1 MHLAA
6 TLDSIGRP
14 AWFALMI
21 VSFIVWWPIGLAALA
36 FLLWSGRMSCG
47 YHGHINWHERRER
60 WREMREEWRSMR
72 CGSHRSMPGTGN
84 SAFDEYRNETLKRL
98 EDEQKEFT
106 GFLDRLR
113 RAKDK
118 AEFDQFMDE
127 RRNAPQGEAQK

>member
-47 YHGHINWHERRER
+47 YHGHMSWQERRER
-60 WREMREEWRSMR
+60 WREMREDWRAMR
-72 CGSHRSMPGTGN
+72 CGNYRSMPSTGN
-84 SAFDEYRNETLKRL
+84 AAFDEYRNETLKRL

-118 AEFDQFMDE
+118 AEFDQFMAE
-127 RRNAPQGEAQK
+127 RRNTPQDEAQK